1 MDSQMM
7 RTATEVVADVQPVIM
22 RLNAYSDVAQMMESQ
37 ISNWIVNYFDPTK
50 QKDDYLVFINYGR
63 RFIIEPTD
71 VILNKYEL
79 SRLQG
84 VATTILDR
92 LFSEYLIS
100 KFKSDPI
107 SLNKNE
113 LKSEVEPY
121 LHYTVKEVFD
131 IFGRAEAQKKAL
143 FGDWWESLDSNDMD
157 KSAEQLKENY
167 AVWIQPQIIPID
179 NQE

>member
-1 MDSQMM
+1 
-7 RTATEVVADVQPVIM
+7 
-22 RLNAYSDVAQMMESQ
+22 
-37 ISNWIVNYFDPTK
+37 
-50 QKDDYLVFINYGR
+50 
-63 RFIIEPTD
+63 
-71 VILNKYEL
+71 
-79 SRLQG
+79 

-107 SLNKNE
+107 SLDRNQ

-131 IFGRAEAQKKAL
+131 IFGRDEAQKKAL
-143 FGDWWESLDSNDMD
+143 FGDWWESLEGFDFD
-157 KSAEQLKENY
+157 KSAEQLKSEY
-167 AVWIQPQIIPID
+167 ASWITPQIIPID